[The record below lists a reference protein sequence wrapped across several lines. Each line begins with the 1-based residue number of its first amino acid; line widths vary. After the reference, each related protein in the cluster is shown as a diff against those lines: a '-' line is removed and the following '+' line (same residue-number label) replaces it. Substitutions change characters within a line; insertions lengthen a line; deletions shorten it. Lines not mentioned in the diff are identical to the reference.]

1 MENVQLLKSKI
12 FPLQNSPQ
20 RVNTDIRLII
30 DSRNSERI
38 MRNGDKKLIDKGHD
52 ERGTHSYR
60 AGGAEPV
67 RRSL

>member
-1 MENVQLLKSKI
+1 MDKSSHCKIPPKGLILL
-12 FPLQNSPQ
+12 
-20 RVNTDIRLII
+20 VDIG
-30 DSRNSERI
+30 SSERI